1 MTESNPVWKL
11 LLVED
16 DIPLREDLSNLLRKS
31 GHSVVESG
39 VGSTAVEQALAEN
52 FDAIILDMMIPE
64 VDGLQFLT
72 ILRKIKKTPVLMIS
86 SMSELEYRIN
96 AFQLGVDDFL
106 VKPVSHVE
114 ILMRIQAV
122 LSRSLPHK
130 TTIIKIRNVEI
141 DLKSKFAT
149 LNGVRVHLSPAE
161 FELLG
166 LLAKNQGKILARKLL
181 EDAIVGA
188 DRVFYSNIIDQ
199 YIMRLRKKFGKDLI
213 QTKFGLGFVIHV

>member
-1 MTESNPVWKL
+1 MTESNPAWKL

-16 DIPLREDLSNLLRKS
+16 DIPLREELAKFFRKS

-39 VGSTAVEQALAEN
+39 VGSTAVQQASAEN

-64 VDGLQFLT
+64 VDGLQFLS

-86 SMSELEYRIN
+86 SMAELEYRIN

-114 ILMRIQAV
+114 IQMRIRAV
-122 LSRSLPHK
+122 LNRSLTDK
-130 TTIIKIRNVEI
+130 TTVIKIRNVEI

-161 FELLG
+161 FELLV

-181 EDAIVGA
+181 EDKIVGA
-188 DRVFYSNIIDQ
+188 DRLHFSNLIDQ

-213 QTKFGLGFVIHV
+213 ETKFGLGFVINV

>member
-86 SMSELEYRIN
+86 SMPELECRIN

-149 LNGVRVHLSPAE
+149 FEWSAGASKPRRV
-161 FELLG
+161 
-166 LLAKNQGKILARKLL
+166 
-181 EDAIVGA
+181 
-188 DRVFYSNIIDQ
+188 
-199 YIMRLRKKFGKDLI
+199 
-213 QTKFGLGFVIHV
+213 

>member
-86 SMSELEYRIN
+86 SMPELEYRIN

>member
-1 MTESNPVWKL
+1 
-11 LLVED
+11 
-16 DIPLREDLSNLLRKS
+16 
-31 GHSVVESG
+31 
-39 VGSTAVEQALAEN
+39 
-52 FDAIILDMMIPE
+52 
-64 VDGLQFLT
+64 
-72 ILRKIKKTPVLMIS
+72 
-86 SMSELEYRIN
+86 MSELEYRIN

>member
-86 SMSELEYRIN
+86 SMPELECRIN

>member
-1 MTESNPVWKL
+1 
-11 LLVED
+11 
-16 DIPLREDLSNLLRKS
+16 
-31 GHSVVESG
+31 
-39 VGSTAVEQALAEN
+39 
-52 FDAIILDMMIPE
+52 
-64 VDGLQFLT
+64 
-72 ILRKIKKTPVLMIS
+72 
-86 SMSELEYRIN
+86 
-96 AFQLGVDDFL
+96 
-106 VKPVSHVE
+106 
-114 ILMRIQAV
+114 MRIRAV
-122 LSRSLPHK
+122 LNRSLPDK
-130 TTIIKIRNVEI
+130 TTVIKIRNVEI